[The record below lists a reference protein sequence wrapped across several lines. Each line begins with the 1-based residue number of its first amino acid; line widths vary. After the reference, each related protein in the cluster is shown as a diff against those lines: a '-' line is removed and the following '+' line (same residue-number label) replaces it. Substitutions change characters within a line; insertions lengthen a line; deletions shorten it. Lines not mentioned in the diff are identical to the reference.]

1 MKKTEVLS
9 TIRSSGVIPVLRAA
23 TGDEAEQAIAAIVA
37 GGITVIEITMTTPSA
52 IDLIDKYAAQ
62 PGLLVGAGT
71 VLDAETARE
80 CINAGAK
87 FIISPSTDLD
97 VIDHCRE
104 KDTAVMP
111 GALTPTEIVNAWQ
124 AGADIIKVFP
134 AGALGG
140 ASYLRSIKAPL
151 PEIKLIPT
159 GGVDLSNAAEMIKAG
174 AEAIGVG
181 SDLVDL
187 KAIREGRPEEVTRTA
202 AEYLRIVQNER
213 QRP

>member
-1 MKKTEVLS
+1 
-9 TIRSSGVIPVLRAA
+9 
-23 TGDEAEQAIAAIVA
+23 
-37 GGITVIEITMTTPSA
+37 
-52 IDLIDKYAAQ
+52 
-62 PGLLVGAGT
+62 
-71 VLDAETARE
+71 
-80 CINAGAK
+80 
-87 FIISPSTDLD
+87 
-97 VIDHCRE
+97 
-104 KDTAVMP
+104 MP

-202 AEYLRIVQNER
+202 AEYLKIVQNAR